1 MKEADESRHSVVY
14 GRRVTVKLKD
24 FTNRCENITSN
35 YEHGKKL
42 TGIYESGE

>member
-1 MKEADESRHSVVY
+1 VKDADESRHSVVY
-14 GRRVTVKLKD
+14 GGRVTVKLKD
-24 FTNRCENITSN
+24 STKRCENTTGC